1 MRIHLLIT
9 LTACFCLAACA
20 EHSGDMLIRSDTPDT
35 PVNQPD
41 NGGTPPPPRNES
53 PSVPV
58 NNSGSEPGGSSTV
71 TTGGGGG
78 GSGGGSNNG
87 GGGSNQGGGQGSGGG
102 SGASNE
108 NPNNGTEGAQPVPE
122 PSTLLLVG
130 TGLAAAGLLRRRQT
144 KPKADA

>member
-71 TTGGGGG
+71 TTGGGG
-78 GSGGGSNNG
+78 SGGGSNNG